1 MNFSIMNSSNII
13 VEIKHLL
20 NENKGIYLLGLNVME
35 IWNVCNSREE
45 VAEVTDK
52 YFDILVNILEQ
63 QNKEKFPKRG
73 IVFFLP
79 QLEQS
84 AKWLV

>member
-1 MNFSIMNSSNII
+1 MSFSIMNSSNII

-45 VAEVTDK
+45 VTEVIDK

-63 QNKEKFPKRG
+63 QNKQKYPKRG

-79 QLEQS
+79 QLEES

>member
-1 MNFSIMNSSNII
+1 MSFSIMNSSNII

-20 NENKGIYLLGLNVME
+20 NKNKGIYLLGLNVME

-45 VAEVTDK
+45 VTEVIDK

-63 QNKEKFPKRG
+63 QNKQKYPKRG

-79 QLEQS
+79 QLEES
-84 AKWLV
+84 VKWLV

>member
-1 MNFSIMNSSNII
+1 MNSSNII
-13 VEIKHLL
+13 VQIKHLL

-45 VAEVTDK
+45 VTEVIDK

-63 QNKEKFPKRG
+63 QNKQKYPKRG

>member
-1 MNFSIMNSSNII
+1 MKTK
-13 VEIKHLL
+13 V
-20 NENKGIYLLGLNVME
+20 YLLGINVME

-45 VAEVTDK
+45 VAEVLDK
-52 YFDILVNILEQ
+52 YFDILVNILEE
-63 QNKEKFPKRG
+63 QNKENYPKRG

-79 QLEQS
+79 QLEES

>member
-1 MNFSIMNSSNII
+1 MSFSIMNSSNII

-35 IWNVCNSREE
+35 IWNVYNCREE
-45 VAEVTDK
+45 VTEVIDK
-52 YFDILVNILEQ
+52 YFDILVNILKQ
-63 QNKEKFPKRG
+63 QNKQKYPKRG

-79 QLEQS
+79 QLEES

>member
-20 NENKGIYLLGLNVME
+20 NENKEIYLLGLNVME
-35 IWNVCNSREE
+35 IWNVYNSREE
-45 VAEVTDK
+45 VAEVIDK

-63 QNKEKFPKRG
+63 QNKQKYPKGG

-79 QLEQS
+79 NGRSQLNG
-84 AKWLV
+84 

>member
-1 MNFSIMNSSNII
+1 MNSSNII

-20 NENKGIYLLGLNVME
+20 NENKEIYLLGLNVME

-45 VAEVTDK
+45 VTEVIDK

-63 QNKEKFPKRG
+63 QNKQKYPKRG

-79 QLEQS
+79 QLEES

>member
-1 MNFSIMNSSNII
+1 MYVIQGKKF
-13 VEIKHLL
+13 
-20 NENKGIYLLGLNVME
+20 
-35 IWNVCNSREE
+35 
-45 VAEVTDK
+45 AEVTDK
-52 YFDILVNILEQ
+52 YFDILVIYLSK
-63 QNKEKFPKRG
+63 QNKEKFPKKE

>member
-1 MNFSIMNSSNII
+1 MNSSNII

-45 VAEVTDK
+45 VTEVIDK
-52 YFDILVNILEQ
+52 YFDILVNILEE
-63 QNKEKFPKRG
+63 QNK
-73 IVFFLP
+73 
-79 QLEQS
+79 
-84 AKWLV
+84 

>member
-1 MNFSIMNSSNII
+1 MNSSNII

-45 VAEVTDK
+45 VTEVIDK

-63 QNKEKFPKRG
+63 QNKQKYPKRG

-79 QLEQS
+79 QLEES

>member
-1 MNFSIMNSSNII
+1 MSFSVMNSSNII

-45 VAEVTDK
+45 VTEVIDK
-52 YFDILVNILEQ
+52 YFDILVNILGQ
-63 QNKEKFPKRG
+63 QNKQKYPKRG

-79 QLEQS
+79 QLEES

>member
-1 MNFSIMNSSNII
+1 MNSSNII

-20 NENKGIYLLGLNVME
+20 NENKAIYLLGLNVRE

-45 VAEVTDK
+45 VKEVIDK

-63 QNKEKFPKRG
+63 QNKQKYPKRG

-79 QLEQS
+79 QLEVS

>member
-1 MNFSIMNSSNII
+1 MNSSNII

-45 VAEVTDK
+45 VTEVIDK

-63 QNKEKFPKRG
+63 KINKSIQKE
-73 IVFFLP
+73 
-79 QLEQS
+79 E
-84 AKWLV
+84 